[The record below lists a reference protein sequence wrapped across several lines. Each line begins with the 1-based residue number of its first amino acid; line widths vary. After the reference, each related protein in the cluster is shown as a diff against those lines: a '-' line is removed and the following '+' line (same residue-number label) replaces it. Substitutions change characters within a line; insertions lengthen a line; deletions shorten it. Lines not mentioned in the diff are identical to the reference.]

1 MQVTFFDFHSTTL
14 PPPLPPTTSST
25 IVNSPC
31 VPMRERHECHCM
43 LFLTEENDF
52 SGDETVSVIA
62 FRSPVIIRMNLFIH
76 PSHVE
81 VVHFFFGI

>member
-1 MQVTFFDFHSTTL
+1 
-14 PPPLPPTTSST
+14 
-25 IVNSPC
+25 
-31 VPMRERHECHCM
+31 MRERHECHCM